1 MMRQLVVAAGVL
13 VLAMA
18 PAMTPAMAQ
27 DTPPG
32 QRVFNQCRSCHQVG
46 PTAKNV
52 IGPQLNGLI
61 GRPAGSVPGYAYSE
75 ANKSSGITWTEAVFA
90 EYIKNPKA
98 KIPGTKMAYAGL
110 KDDTQI
116 ADLTAY
122 LKTFKA
128 DGTPAE

>member
-1 MMRQLVVAAGVL
+1 MVRTMIMAGVVAWAA
-13 VLAMA
+13 AMA
-18 PAMTPAMAQ
+18 VPAMAQ

-52 IGPQLNGLI
+52 IGPQLNGLF
-61 GRPAGSVPGYAYSE
+61 GRTAGSVPGYTYSE
-75 ANKSSGITWTEAVFA
+75 ANKASGIVWTEAVFA

-98 KIPGTKMAYAGL
+98 KIPGTKMAFAGL

-116 ADLTAY
+116 ADLTSY

-128 DGTPAE
+128 DGTTAP